1 MEKGKP
7 ILIDSKVLGEIMRT
21 HSPACL
27 MAAAEIL
34 AAAGC
39 DEKGEVVP
47 LTANGKRA
55 RIHPT
60 ASDGFIILA
69 CLPGER
75 ISDADLIKAGGN
87 PNEGPRLL
95 AALGVPEPTRTCAT
109 CDMRDVCRVTPD
121 RCSNWEPRHD

>member
-47 LTANGKRA
+47 LRMNGKAVHVMR
-55 RIHPT
+55 
-60 ASDGFIILA
+60 
-69 CLPGER
+69 E
-75 ISDADLIKAGGN
+75 GGSYRVKN
-87 PNEGPRLL
+87 DYNLSTPCDTDWLL
-95 AALGVPEPTRTCAT
+95 AAPAELARLRKELGVPEAEQTCAT
-109 CDMRDVCRVTPD
+109 CDMRDVCRVVPE